1 MRATN
6 RLTALEVKNLPS
18 GQHCDGAGL
27 WLRVRDDGGKQWI
40 FRYTIHGRRR
50 EMGLGSALE
59 VSLKE
64 AREEADKWRA
74 VVRLGKDAIKERERL
89 RREADKSDTKLS
101 IIAAAAFEAKKAEL
115 KNDGKAGR
123 WLSPLENH
131 VLPRLGKVPIEEL
144 DQQDIKMVLSPIWH
158 TKAETARKALNR
170 LGIVIRYA
178 AAMGLDVDLQA
189 TMKAKEL
196 LGKSRHVPKH
206 IASLDWQAV
215 PEFYTTLKNGTI
227 TELALKLLILTAVR
241 SGPLRKARWEEIYG
255 NTWII
260 PAEGMKGRQ
269 GEAESFRVPLSAEV
283 LKILEEARKFE
294 RDGYVFPGLTKG
306 VISDMTMLE
315 YLKDRGYEFRPHG
328 FRTSFRTWCS
338 KTKGIEDKHAEI
350 ALAHKFGT
358 KVTRAYDRDDF
369 LEERRIIMERW
380 GEFVSGGTGEVVRLV
395 ADG

>member
-40 FRYTIHGRRR
+40 YRYTIHGRRR

-59 VSLKE
+59 ISLKE
-64 AREEADKWRA
+64 AREEADKWRT
-74 VVRLGKDAIKERERL
+74 VVRQGKDAIKERERL
-89 RREADKSDTKLS
+89 RREADKSDTTLS

-158 TKAETARKALNR
+158 SKAETARKALNR

-206 IASLDWQAV
+206 IASLDWG
-215 PEFYTTLKNGTI
+215 YTINGDTSS
-227 TELALKLLILTAVR
+227 KL
-241 SGPLRKARWEEIYG
+241 G
-255 NTWII
+255 NT
-260 PAEGMKGRQ
+260 
-269 GEAESFRVPLSAEV
+269 
-283 LKILEEARKFE
+283 EARFHDQSFKERIFIKVNDAPHVYLARYAGPRLDINAVSKAFE
-294 RDGYVFPGLTKG
+294 N
-306 VISDMTMLE
+306 
-315 YLKDRGYEFRPHG
+315 
-328 FRTSFRTWCS
+328 
-338 KTKGIEDKHAEI
+338 
-350 ALAHKFGT
+350 
-358 KVTRAYDRDDF
+358 
-369 LEERRIIMERW
+369 
-380 GEFVSGGTGEVVRLV
+380 
-395 ADG
+395 